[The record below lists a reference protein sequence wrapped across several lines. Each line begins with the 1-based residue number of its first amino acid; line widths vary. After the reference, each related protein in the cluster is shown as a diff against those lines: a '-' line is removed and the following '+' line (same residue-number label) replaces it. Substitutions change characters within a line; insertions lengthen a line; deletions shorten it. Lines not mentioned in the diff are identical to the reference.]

1 MLGTLVPARRRRR
14 IGGHGNE
21 TQTPPPGAGATFFMT
36 FFSGCTKLPPVVAR
50 RGWRAWA
57 IVSEFLEFVDVSK
70 RYGDIK
76 AVDHV
81 SLSVRRGEFFSL
93 LGPSGCGKTTLLRIL
108 AGFEQPDTG
117 RVLLDGTDIT
127 DLPPFQ
133 RKVNTIFQS
142 YALFPHLS
150 VWDNIAFGLKVARR
164 PRREIKEEVEKMLR
178 LIQMEDQAW
187 KKPDQISGGQKQR
200 VAVAR
205 ALVNKPRVLLL
216 DEPLAALD
224 LKLRQRMLIELD
236 LIHDE
241 VGITFLYVTHDQG
254 EAMSLSDRI
263 AVMQAG
269 KIEQIGAPAEIYEAP
284 RSSFVAAFIG
294 DTNFFDGVV
303 AEPLA
308 EPGLLRGLPPVAGN
322 KDYSRL
328 RIEDFPDLEC
338 FNDKQIREGE
348 HVFLSIRPEKLRISR
363 ERPESRPHLNA
374 LRGVVEDVI
383 YLGAQTKYWVR
394 VGDYRI
400 SVVVQHSRFLLDEK
414 PIRWREPVWLS
425 WHADDGFMLEKYSAQ
440 DEQLI
445 ELPPEQVG
453 AGNGAS

>member
-1 MLGTLVPARRRRR
+1 M
-14 IGGHGNE
+14 
-21 TQTPPPGAGATFFMT
+21 
-36 FFSGCTKLPPVVAR
+36 SD
-50 RGWRAWA
+50 
-57 IVSEFLEFVDVSK
+57 FLQFEDVSK
-70 RYGDIK
+70 HYGAVK

-81 SLSVRRGEFFSL
+81 SLSVKQGEFFSL

-117 RVLLDGTDIT
+117 RVLLGGEDVT
-127 DLPPFQ
+127 DLPPYE

-150 VWDNIAFGLKVARR
+150 VWDNIAFGLKVVKR
-164 PRREIKEEVEKMLR
+164 PKKEIQSEVEAMLA

-200 VAVAR
+200 VAIAR

-269 KIEQIGAPAEIYEAP
+269 KIEQLGTPAEIYEAP

-303 AEPLA
+303 AEPL
-308 EPGLLRGLPPVAGN
+308 EQHTVLDGLLSVAVD

-328 RIEDFPDLEC
+328 KIEDFPDLEC
-338 FNDKQIREGE
+338 FNDKQIRQGE
-348 HVFLSIRPEKLRISR
+348 HVFLSIRPEKFRISR
-363 ERPESRPHLNA
+363 EKPEGRPHLNI
-374 LRGVVEDVI
+374 LEGGVEDVI
-383 YLGAQTKYWVR
+383 YLGSQTKYWVR

-400 SVVVQHSRFLLDEK
+400 SVIRQHSRYLLDEK
-414 PIRWREPVWLS
+414 PIRWNERVWLS
-425 WHADDGFMLEKYSAQ
+425 WHADDGFMLEKYSEQ
-440 DEQLI
+440 DEALLQP
-445 ELPPEQVG
+445 PPEEVGETSEPG
-453 AGNGAS
+453 AGAS